1 MRSMTTRFLLDAVI
15 SITVSAAF
23 LYAGAGL
30 WTALLIPFGW
40 WNYYDGKTHRE
51 LA

>member
-1 MRSMTTRFLLDAVI
+1 MTTRSLLNAAID
-15 SITVSAAF
+15 ITVSAAF

-40 WNYYDGKTHRE
+40 WNFYDGMTRRE
-51 LA
+51 LT